1 MRHYLLIE
9 GANYN
14 HLNLSRYIKIS
25 LICLRDT
32 IEKINASLYE
42 NIFIVDNLNDIS
54 QLNKYHIE
62 DYKFDFVYSFSEF
75 NQLYAGRISD
85 YYNIPGISEKKIQFL
100 QNKYCVRDILRKN
113 KLSCID
119 SEIVQNLEE
128 VKRFILKE
136 GFPIIIK
143 PNRGIGGK
151 DIHKITNFTE
161 LSKMTIDTNTL
172 VEKFIEGKEYS
183 VESFTY
189 ENESSVFTVT
199 EKIKDKNLSEV
210 GHIIPALLDTEI
222 VKKIQFFVSKMNKI
236 LRLTNTVN
244 HTEIIISKDGA
255 IELVETHCRM
265 GGDMIGKLM
274 ENSFDYNIVDYW
286 GQSIR
291 ENKQLTQKPK
301 WNGLYSSIHYVFPE
315 KPGILKEIK
324 IPNDLDSLNISILKN
339 VGDHV
344 VNVGNTNRVLS
355 LIYES
360 PSYSEVSSISKK
372 LNEIEIEVD

>member
-1 MRHYLLIE
+1 M
-9 GANYN
+9 
-14 HLNLSRYIKIS
+14 
-25 LICLRDT
+25 
-32 IEKINASLYE
+32 
-42 NIFIVDNLNDIS
+42 
-54 QLNKYHIE
+54 
-62 DYKFDFVYSFSEF
+62 
-75 NQLYAGRISD
+75 
-85 YYNIPGISEKKIQFL
+85 
-100 QNKYCVRDILRKN
+100 RDILRKN

-172 VEKFIEGKEYS
+172 VEKF
-183 VESFTY
+183 
-189 ENESSVFTVT
+189 
-199 EKIKDKNLSEV
+199 
-210 GHIIPALLDTEI
+210 
-222 VKKIQFFVSKMNKI
+222 
-236 LRLTNTVN
+236 
-244 HTEIIISKDGA
+244 
-255 IELVETHCRM
+255 
-265 GGDMIGKLM
+265 
-274 ENSFDYNIVDYW
+274 
-286 GQSIR
+286 
-291 ENKQLTQKPK
+291 
-301 WNGLYSSIHYVFPE
+301 IHYVFPE

>member
-1 MRHYLLIE
+1 
-9 GANYN
+9 
-14 HLNLSRYIKIS
+14 
-25 LICLRDT
+25 
-32 IEKINASLYE
+32 
-42 NIFIVDNLNDIS
+42 
-54 QLNKYHIE
+54 
-62 DYKFDFVYSFSEF
+62 
-75 NQLYAGRISD
+75 
-85 YYNIPGISEKKIQFL
+85 
-100 QNKYCVRDILRKN
+100 
-113 KLSCID
+113 
-119 SEIVQNLEE
+119 
-128 VKRFILKE
+128 
-136 GFPIIIK
+136 
-143 PNRGIGGK
+143 
-151 DIHKITNFTE
+151 
-161 LSKMTIDTNTL
+161 
-172 VEKFIEGKEYS
+172 
-183 VESFTY
+183 
-189 ENESSVFTVT
+189 
-199 EKIKDKNLSEV
+199 
-210 GHIIPALLDTEI
+210 
-222 VKKIQFFVSKMNKI
+222 MNKI
-236 LRLTNTVN
+236 LGLTNTVN